1 MNKKQQIINQQ
12 FAGLIQKFQGMV
24 YSIVYGITL
33 DAVESWDLTQ
43 EVFVKAF
50 LNESF
55 SDDGFSQKAW
65 LIRVARNDALKSR
78 RSLMTRIRYLARFC
92 GLENASEAKELEN
105 RFINDETVAKLKTL
119 LEKLDDEDRQLLTLR
134 FSVELSYQEIAEE
147 MQLKIGTVMS
157 RLSRLKDR
165 LGIDLEEDEKNAG

>member
-1 MNKKQQIINQQ
+1 MIKKQQIINQQ
-12 FAGLIQKFQGMV
+12 FSSLIQQFQGLV

-50 LNESF
+50 NNASF
-55 SDDGFSQKAW
+55 TTDGFSQKAW
-65 LIRVARNDALKSR
+65 LIRVARNEALKNR
-78 RSLMTRIRYLARFC
+78 RSLMTRLRYLTRFC
-92 GLENASEAKELEN
+92 GLENSSEAKELEN
-105 RFINDETVAKLKTL
+105 RFIKDETVAKLKTL
-119 LEKLDDEDRQLLTLR
+119 LEKLDDEDRQILTLR
-134 FSVELSYQEIAEE
+134 FSGELSYQEIAEE

-165 LGIDLEEDEKNAG
+165 LGVALEEE